1 MQMKV
6 QTPPQQT
13 PYVGYQSERMMQQDD
28 EDMMDCDDD
37 RIAAEETILN
47 GHLEC
52 VKEEAQLITQEG
64 ELITKIEK
72 AMVNETNYDMKGY
85 LDMAE
90 VIARKKLEMY
100 SSLLS

>member
-1 MQMKV
+1 MLMN
-6 QTPPQQT
+6 
-13 PYVGYQSERMMQQDD
+13 GIDGGSLE
-28 EDMMDCDDD
+28 DD
-37 RIAAEETILN
+37 RISAEEQILN

-72 AMVNETNYDMKGY
+72 AMVNDANYDMKGY

-90 VIARKKLEMY
+90 AIARKKLEMY
-100 SSLLS
+100 SRLLSDIGEFKRKFADEL

>member
-1 MQMKV
+1 
-6 QTPPQQT
+6 
-13 PYVGYQSERMMQQDD
+13 
-28 EDMMDCDDD
+28 MMDCDDD
-37 RIAAEETILN
+37 RITAEEIILN